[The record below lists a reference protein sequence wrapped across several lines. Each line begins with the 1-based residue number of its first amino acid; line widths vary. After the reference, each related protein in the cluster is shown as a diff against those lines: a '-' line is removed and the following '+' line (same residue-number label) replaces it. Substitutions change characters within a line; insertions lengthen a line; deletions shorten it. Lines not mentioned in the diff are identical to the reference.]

1 LTFHERGLVRT
12 SRRRPSS
19 LTTQKPPHGEAV
31 EDFLRRDDVLAA
43 LADALSL
50 PGATFSAPPT
60 ESKPSQSTVGGSRTA
75 TAAPR
80 MTD

>member
-1 LTFHERGLVRT
+1 MAHKELKFNEDARRALERGVNI
-12 SRRRPSS
+12 
-19 LTTQKPPHGEAV
+19 
-31 EDFLRRDDVLAA
+31 

-75 TAAPR
+75 TPAPR